1 MRTLITLLCLVCSCY
16 FVTGQKITDSQ
27 KLVLSG
33 KVVTLESDEPLEYAT
48 ISLKKEGQDLV
59 IGTTTNNQGMFNIT
73 LVAGVYDIK
82 IDFLSFETYELKSK
96 ALSSDLD
103 LGIIK
108 LKTDND
114 LEEVEVVANQKL
126 LEFKVNKKIYNAS
139 ADIANKGGN
148 AIDVLIN
155 APSVRVDFDGNV
167 KIRGSAAT
175 ILIDGKPQFNI
186 DNNIDFLKAM
196 PANNIDK
203 VEIITRSAKY
213 SAEGGGAILNI
224 VTKKRKGAGLSGS
237 FEVHTGIPD
246 NHGFSSFINENTDK
260 MNLFSTISFNHEN
273 KFKSVEIKQPLQNL
287 FENINEDGPRNS
299 FLFNLGSDFYIN
311 SKNTLTTSFLINAIT
326 KNTIFQIDE
335 NDFNRRTNDA
345 DDLSKLEAQL
355 GYTSKFDEN
364 GHKLN
369 VGFKYEST
377 ISDTKDDIT
386 EIPTGVN
393 PIIYQQSF
401 KDQQLDNFLAQID
414 YTLPFNE
421 TSNLE
426 LGYKGTFRTYS
437 NIFNVLEFN
446 NTTNNYATLNNL
458 DGIFD
463 YKENVHGFYGL
474 YNASHQSFS
483 YSLGLRTELSNIT
496 IDLQDNTSASV
507 KNYTDLFPSVTLG
520 YELGEASYA
529 SLNYSRSIDR
539 PSVPQISPFLSFADQ
554 RFQSVGNQDL
564 NPFYTDYFELLFD
577 KSFDKLTLTSSL
589 FLNYQKNHFLSVIQ
603 NTGQSTSNGDEIFRR
618 LNINSGDK
626 NIIGLDLDII
636 YMPFKGLR
644 LNGYVSPY
652 RQEITNAINPAY
664 NNKSTVW
671 YAEASALVT
680 INNGLKV
687 MLSNTYQS
695 QMKFN
700 LTKLGAINFSNVI
713 ISKNLFKNNASL
725 TFKVVDLFNS
735 RKFVYE
741 STEANTETYRT
752 AFYENQYSLSF
763 TYRFKQTRRSNKDR
777 SNDINKN
784 ELEDKQ
790 DKKL

>member
-1 MRTLITLLCLVCSCY
+1 LRTLITLLCLVCSCY